1 MPTKYAHTNLIAKDW
16 RRLASFYREVFGCV
30 PVPPER
36 DLSGEWIDKA
46 TGITGAHIFGMHL
59 RLPGF
64 GGDGPTLEIFQ
75 YGSMPEHPSVQP
87 NTPGF
92 THIAFAV
99 DEVPSIAQAVF
110 AHGGS
115 AVGELT
121 VREVPGVGLL
131 TFQYVADPEGNIIEV
146 QNWNQRMRQSENA
159 VGEKEREIGAPD
171 SALTSKQDKILIATV
186 GLPRSGKTTWALS
199 QAWPIVNP
207 DSIRL
212 AIHGQRFLSRA
223 EPFVWATAKAMV
235 RALFLAGHKIV
246 ILDATNTRR
255 KLRDEWQSEDW
266 ATFFKVMD
274 TGAEIC
280 LERAAEQRDAEII
293 PVIERMAA
301 RYEPLGHDEKA
312 WPEN

>member
-16 RRLASFYREVFGCV
+16 KRLSAFYKEVFRCV

-36 DLSGEWIDKA
+36 DLSGEWLDKA
-46 TGITGAHIFGMHL
+46 TRLSGAHLFGVHL
-59 RLPGF
+59 RLPGY
-64 GGDGPTLEIFQ
+64 GDDGPTLEIFQ
-75 YGSMPEHPSVQP
+75 YGSMAEHPSVKP

-99 DEVPSIAQAVF
+99 DDVAATARAVF

-121 VREVPGVGLL
+121 GRDVPGMGLL
-131 TFQYVADPEGNIIEV
+131 TFQYVADPEGNIVEI
-146 QNWNQRMRQSENA
+146 QNWKKSTPRSEDA
-159 VGEKEREIGAPD
+159 IKGELREIAANE
-171 SALTSKQDKILIATV
+171 SALTSRYDKILLATV

-199 QAWPIVNP
+199 QAWPMVNP

-212 AIHGQRFLSRA
+212 AIHGERFIYQA
-223 EPFVWATAKAMV
+223 EPFVWATARTMV
-235 RALFLAGHKIV
+235 RALFLAGHKVV

-255 KLRDEWQSEDW
+255 KLRDEWQSKDW
-266 ATFFKVMD
+266 VTFFKVID
-274 TGAEIC
+274 TQAKIC
-280 LERAAEQRDAEII
+280 LERAASQGDGEIV

-301 RYEPLGHDEKA
+301 QYEPLDQDEKQ
-312 WPEN
+312 WPE